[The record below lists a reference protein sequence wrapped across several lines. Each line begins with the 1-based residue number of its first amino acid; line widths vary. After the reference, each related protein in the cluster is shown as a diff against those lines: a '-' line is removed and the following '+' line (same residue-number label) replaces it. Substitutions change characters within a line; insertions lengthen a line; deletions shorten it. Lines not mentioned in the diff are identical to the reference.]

1 MFAFINKSP
10 AEQLKWAQV
19 ALAVS
24 VSVGSNQPDARR
36 REASI
41 RNNLGMA
48 QHGLGRFDK
57 ALTKFKQALAIKE
70 QGRNPSAIR
79 FAHWMMA

>member
-10 AEQLKWAQV
+10 AEQLEWAQE
-19 ALAVS
+19 ALA

-36 REASI
+36 WEASI

-57 ALTKFKQALAIKE
+57 ALTKIKQALAIKE
-70 QGRNPSAIR
+70 QSRNPSAIR